1 MDQAEHLRNVIKVS
15 EQKLNA
21 RMFTI
26 TSGKGGVGKSS
37 AAVNMAVWFRQMG
50 YKVIILDADF
60 GLANVEIMFGTVP
73 RYTLS
78 DFIYKGR
85 DLKEIITEGPMGIG
99 FISGGSGIVG
109 LNNIDNAKIKILI
122 DSLAQLNDLCDIL
135 IIDTGAGIS
144 DQVMKFVLNA
154 PDIILVVTPD
164 PSSISD
170 SYAQL
175 KTLYSDP
182 SFMRNDTR
190 IRLLANKVN
199 SADEGLQLYQKLDSI
214 VHRFLGGGMYYLGYI
229 PTDPVMEKTI
239 RAQRVVSISNP
250 NARSSRG
257 YKAAADALLNNN
269 GMERM
274 ERRGVTELFRNIFG
288 V

>member
-1 MDQAEHLRNVIKVS
+1 
-15 EQKLNA
+15 
-21 RMFTI
+21 
-26 TSGKGGVGKSS
+26 
-37 AAVNMAVWFRQMG
+37 
-50 YKVIILDADF
+50 
-60 GLANVEIMFGTVP
+60 
-73 RYTLS
+73 
-78 DFIYKGR
+78 
-85 DLKEIITEGPMGIG
+85 
-99 FISGGSGIVG
+99 
-109 LNNIDNAKIKILI
+109 
-122 DSLAQLNDLCDIL
+122 
-135 IIDTGAGIS
+135 
-144 DQVMKFVLNA
+144 
-154 PDIILVVTPD
+154 
-164 PSSISD
+164 
-170 SYAQL
+170 
-175 KTLYSDP
+175 
-182 SFMRNDTR
+182 MRNDTR

-239 RAQRVVSISNP
+239 RAQKVVSISNP